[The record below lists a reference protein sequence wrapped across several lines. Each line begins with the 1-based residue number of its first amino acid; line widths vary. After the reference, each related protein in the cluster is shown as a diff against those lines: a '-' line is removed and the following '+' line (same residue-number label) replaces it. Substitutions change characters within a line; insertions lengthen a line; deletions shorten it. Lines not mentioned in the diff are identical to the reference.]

1 MTLMRGQTNGHAVA
15 RREVSAEDWRKLKMD
30 ILIRLLMVE
39 TTEKQMDLFWYKY
52 QI

>member
-15 RREVSAEDWRKLKMD
+15 RREVAAEDWRKLKMD

-39 TTEKQMDLFWYKY
+39 TTEIQMDLKY
-52 QI
+52 NLNE